1 MWLTKLSIRTPAGE
15 AWTADFFTRIDRRS
29 QIMNKQSNPPGLF
42 IGIDWADQKHDC
54 YVIDRDGKGFHQELA
69 HSPEKIDAWVAEMLQ
84 LADGKPIAIML
95 EQSRG
100 PLVHALMF
108 RENVLLFPI
117 NPKQLVRYR
126 ESYPGC
132 GKDDPTDAKY
142 LARMLRER
150 ISTLKAW
157 QPDDENT
164 RLLAHLSQQ
173 RRKMVDGQTKLRLQ
187 LIALLKSYFPLVL
200 ELFATIRQQPLLL
213 SVLSR
218 WPDPRQLRRA
228 DPRLIRRV
236 LREHCVRNEE
246 RQNEIIDRIRSAQLL
261 TRDDALIM
269 PAAMAVRLLVSQLQQ
284 SHKTIKEFDVK
295 IAEAM
300 KRHPDAHLFTSL
312 RGAGPALAPRLLCAF
327 GSQKDRW
334 EDADSLAAFCGIAPV
349 TRRSGKK
356 CQVRRRYACPKF
368 LRQTFHEFADSARL
382 YCPWTTARYRML
394 RDRGMKH
401 HAALRKL
408 ARSWI
413 RILFRV
419 WKTGMPFDCDR
430 YIAQLKQRC
439 PEITKYLAQQNSPSL

>member
-1 MWLTKLSIRTPAGE
+1 MNQQPA
-15 AWTADFFTRIDRRS
+15 
-29 QIMNKQSNPPGLF
+29 QPGLF
-42 IGIDWADQKHDC
+42 IGIDWADQKHDI
-54 YVIDRDGKGFHQELA
+54 YVIDRHGKGFHQELK
-69 HSPEKIDAWVAEMLQ
+69 HSAENIDAWVAEMLE
-84 LADGKPIAIML
+84 LAGGLPIAIML

-117 NPKQLVRYR
+117 NPKQFVRYR
-126 ESYPGC
+126 ESYPGG

-150 ISTLKAW
+150 ITTLTAW

-173 RRKMVDGQTKLRLQ
+173 RRKMVDGQTKLRQQ
-187 LIALLKSYFPLVL
+187 LISQLKSYFPIVL
-200 ELFATIRQQPLLL
+200 ELFRTVRQQPLLL

-228 DPRLIRRV
+228 DRRLIRRV
-236 LREHCVRNEE
+236 LKDHCVRNQE
-246 RQNEIIDRIRSAQLL
+246 RQDEIIERIRSAQLL
-261 TRDDALIM
+261 TRDDALIT
-269 PAAMAVRLLVSQLQQ
+269 PAAMAVKLLVSQLQQ
-284 SHKTIKEFDVK
+284 SHKTIKEFDAK

-300 KRHPDAHLFTSL
+300 QQHPDAHLFTSL

-334 EDADSLAAFCGIAPV
+334 KDADSLAAFSGIAPV
-349 TRRSGKK
+349 TRKSGTK

-368 LRQTFHEFADSARL
+368 LRQTFHEFAGSARL
-382 YCPWTTARYRML
+382 YCPWTKARYRML
-394 RDRGMKH
+394 RDRGTKH

-419 WKTGMPFDCDR
+419 WQTGTPFDCDR
-430 YIAQLKQRC
+430 YLAKLKQRC
-439 PEITKYLAQQNSPSL
+439 PEIMPYLAPEN